1 VFKQP
6 SRSLTRGKAQGTR
19 GASPMKFFVEG
30 VLQKTVTVKTNA
42 HISITKKEVMRVTD
56 CPSVIDGDSTGWYS
70 YVEEALMN
78 GAKFTLTNSDEI
90 KLDEESNF
98 IELTDVAW

>member
-1 VFKQP
+1 
-6 SRSLTRGKAQGTR
+6 
-19 GASPMKFFVEG
+19 MKFFVEG
-30 VLQKTVTVKTNA
+30 VLQKTVTVITDA
-42 HISITKKEVMRVTD
+42 HISITKKEVMRVTG

-78 GAKFTLTNSDEI
+78 GAKFTVIHRTNSDQI
-90 KLDEESNF
+90 KLNEESNF

>member
-1 VFKQP
+1 
-6 SRSLTRGKAQGTR
+6 
-19 GASPMKFFVEG
+19 MKFFVEG

-42 HISITKKEVMRVTD
+42 HISITKKEVMRVTG